1 MAKSKGVGRGGRR
14 KGAGRPRITKTGKT
28 SYFSTRITPET
39 RALLETEAR
48 LSSLSLSTTVER
60 LLRLGLYEKEKRAQ
74 ESPLRAIFYLMGLL
88 AERIPA
94 GLRADPKYNW
104 RTNPFM
110 FEAFTVAVR
119 YLLDALRPPGEIIAP
134 PPPPPLPEPP
144 PDVVRDMTALELAAA
159 KERAEFIHGI
169 RFPTFDSPERRG
181 RDVAQILLSE
191 MQYHGVLAA
200 GTPKQRYGAL
210 QPDLTREVYGEK
222 AADTLTR
229 LHYGL
234 ADAQRD
240 LGISIE
246 EEDIGRL

>member
-1 MAKSKGVGRGGRR
+1 MAKSKDGRGGRR

-48 LSSLSLSTTVER
+48 LSRLSLSTTVER
-60 LLRLGLYEKEKRAQ
+60 LLRLGLYEKEKRTQ

-110 FEAFTVAVR
+110 FEAFSVAVR

-134 PPPPPLPEPP
+134 PPPPPEPP
-144 PDVVRDMTALELAAA
+144 PSIVHNMTPLELAAA
-159 KERAEFIHGI
+159 KERAEFFHGI
-169 RFPTFDSPERRG
+169 RFPTFDTPERRG

-200 GTPKQRYGAL
+200 GTQKQHDAAL
-210 QPDLTREVYGEK
+210 QPDLTRQVYGEK
-222 AADTLTR
+222 AADMLTR

-240 LGISIE
+240 LGI
-246 EEDIGRL
+246 DTARDY

>member
-1 MAKSKGVGRGGRR
+1 MAKSKGGRGGRR

-48 LSSLSLSTTVER
+48 RGGLSLSTTVER
-60 LLRLGLYEKEKRAQ
+60 LLRLGLYEKEKLAQ
-74 ESPLRAIFYLMGLL
+74 ENPLRAIFYLMGLL

-94 GLRADPKYNW
+94 GLGADPKYNW

-110 FEAFTVAVR
+110 FEAFSVAVQ
-119 YLLDALRPPGEIIAP
+119 YLLSALQPPGEVVAP
-134 PPPPPLPEPP
+134 PPPPPLPEWPP
-144 PDVVRDMTALELAAA
+144 EAVRKYTPLEVAAA
-159 KERAEFIHGI
+159 RERAEFFHGI
-169 RFPTFDSPERRG
+169 RFPTFDTPERRG
-181 RDVAQILLSE
+181 RDVAKSLLIE

-200 GTPKQRYGAL
+200 GTPQQRYGAL
-210 QPDLTREVYGEK
+210 QPDLTRQVYGEK
-222 AADTLTR
+222 VADTLTR

-240 LGISIE
+240 LGI
-246 EEDIGRL
+246 DTARDY